1 MEAFEFEKSRR
12 SARIN
17 QGVTGTQA
25 VWNNYDLET
34 VMILDMVKRER
45 EIEGDNE
52 IVGKI
57 KTLAIAVIFWS
68 LREHSNS

>member
-1 MEAFEFEKSRR
+1 
-12 SARIN
+12 
-17 QGVTGTQA
+17 VTGTEA

-45 EIEGDNE
+45 EIEGDNAM
-52 IVGKI
+52 VGKI
-57 KTLAIAVIFWS
+57 KTLALAVVFWS